1 MGTPKN
7 IPLAEYLI
15 IEARAAGLSVE
26 VEVVSSTSTIVRIK
40 GVGEH
45 IVTESMFGD
54 NVRCVYGDCSFP
66 VHRTRS
72 MWSLLF
78 REVAASLNK

>member
-1 MGTPKN
+1 MGAPKE
-7 IPLAEYLI
+7 IPFVEYLTV
-15 IEARAAGLSVE
+15 EARAVGLNVDVKNTSSV
-26 VEVVSSTSTIVRIK
+26 SAIVRIE
-40 GVGEH
+40 GVGAY
-45 IVTESMFGD
+45 IVTESMLGD
-54 NVRCVYGDCSFP
+54 NVCCVCGDFSFP